1 MKQIFILK
9 SDSKLATGDAKDL
22 TVVEDSGLGIVQFSD
37 IDNFIAAPPTGDF
50 ELIYGRPKSV
60 PVIVEIGWKSA
71 AVTISE
77 PQDGAKFKASVTI
90 PTPEKGLNY
99 TIELIKLGAVKHER
113 NLYTVTDTY
122 RVGKTS
128 TAELM
133 AESLGNQL
141 KNMFANSEHPITVT
155 VNGAVVTVEAED
167 YQGWKLM
174 ACDDLYGAEI
184 TDETNAVKPTQDKA
198 YMELLA
204 SECAQ
209 NRGFNNTYSD
219 GASIYPAYPMEVED
233 TTYKLYNIHHCVSRK
248 ASRTRDEAVWQD
260 VIIAVP
266 VANTTV
272 TGQLDTILN
281 F

>member
-99 TIELIKLGAVKHER
+99 TIELVKLGAVKHER